1 MVARLATYA
10 SRLIA
15 PLRTKRNLRSA
26 LNEKE
31 TATYRLGHCSDDRC
45 NCLIAFHRRV
55 CFHLCQILFPIMW
68 FGMGY

>member
-15 PLRTKRNLRSA
+15 PLRTKRILRSA

-31 TATYRLGHCSDDRC
+31 TTAYRLGH
-45 NCLIAFHRRV
+45 
-55 CFHLCQILFPIMW
+55 
-68 FGMGY
+68 